1 MKNIK
6 RIMNETNNKKEV
18 KKIKWLKN
26 VMWKELTPRIILTVL
41 NVAVILPIVI
51 GSNLEVFSDYHAYIK
66 TVWPLKERK
75 EIKAQYLGDRKFK
88 SLTRGNE
95 FYYKIPEY
103 KLLGVKKGDII
114 TIDGIREYDTLTEKD
129 QKMVD
134 NKDII
139 NPGTRIYTATIL
151 SLVVEGLL
159 LLIVRAFKTSDNFL
173 KPTDSIDWISA
184 NEKMK
189 KVVDIISFSPFFL
202 FLGLSFINLVIYTI
216 I

>member
-1 MKNIK
+1 
-6 RIMNETNNKKEV
+6 
-18 KKIKWLKN
+18 
-26 VMWKELTPRIILTVL
+26 
-41 NVAVILPIVI
+41 
-51 GSNLEVFSDYHAYIK
+51 
-66 TVWPLKERK
+66 
-75 EIKAQYLGDRKFK
+75 
-88 SLTRGNE
+88 
-95 FYYKIPEY
+95 
-103 KLLGVKKGDII
+103 
-114 TIDGIREYDTLTEKD
+114 
-129 QKMVD
+129 MVD

>member
-51 GSNLEVFSDYHAYIK
+51 GSNLEVFSDYHAYVK

-114 TIDGIREYDTLTEKD
+114 TIDGIKYSDTINIQAEKVEKTYEEKYKG
-129 QKMVD
+129 Q
-134 NKDII
+134 
-139 NPGTRIYTATIL
+139 IL
-151 SLVVEGLL
+151 
-159 LLIVRAFKTSDNFL
+159 DL
-173 KPTDSIDWISA
+173 K
-184 NEKMK
+184 K
-189 KVVDIISFSPFFL
+189 
-202 FLGLSFINLVIYTI
+202 
-216 I
+216 